1 MLMLPR
7 RRFLA
12 GLASALAAPAI
23 VRAES
28 LMPVSAKLLKP
39 RAICFEVLASDG
51 TPIKP
56 GELVSGDVYLM
67 SYNGTDLMS
76 YNGTDWLLA
85 DSRFPEYQCP
95 HR

>member
-12 GLASALAAPAI
+12 GLASAFAAPAI

-56 GELVSGDVYLM
+56 GELVSGDVYFVG
-67 SYNGTDLMS
+67 YNGTDLHWR
-76 YNGTDWLLA
+76 TDWLRA